1 MTSYLELSR
10 RVVTMLGMMS
20 GEGWQREDGDSSFSS
35 SLSVWLSVTSALALA
50 SASAGDTI
58 MKEQNNT
65 KNTTTRKFT
74 NVTTMNVTMMGKKQ
88 EETHCVG
95 AGAGACHFQFAVL
108 WL

>member
-1 MTSYLELSR
+1 
-10 RVVTMLGMMS
+10 MMS
-20 GEGWQREDGDSSFSS
+20 GEGWQSREEGDSSFSS
-35 SLSVWLSVTSALALA
+35 SFSVWLSAA
-50 SASAGDTI
+50 SARDTT

-74 NVTTMNVTMMGKKQ
+74 NVTTMNATMMGKKQ